1 MLSESSW
8 ESRKSPSPQG
18 TTHITDTFSVR
29 NASSTL
35 AVSYGRVRVSSI
47 IYLVGLIVVV
57 MAILSFIGLR

>member
-1 MLSESSW
+1 MLSKSSW
-8 ESRKSPSPQG
+8 ESRKSPLAAG
-18 TTHITDTFSVR
+18 NKHITDTFSVR

-57 MAILSFIGLR
+57 MAILSFVGLR